1 MMAAGV
7 RWCILVTV
15 TLNWLTIAPLNAGP
29 VSINPA
35 ISPFGRNIRPITCKS
50 KTGQLGTCMFA
61 MDCTR
66 MNGQHLGTCIDRF
79 YFGSCCA
86 PSDDVAFP
94 AFPSATTEGFNGGN
108 DLGFSSSLPSAP
120 VSPLPTTTTSQHP
133 NILTDLT
140 TMTASSALPTLGV
153 TQTSSAPVTTTSTVA
168 STTVGEVTNPTLAQI
183 LASTPLSTL
192 LANPS
197 SSTEAAHTTVQ
208 ASTQQPAI
216 GTDSPSTSSTVEETT
231 NATTITTTTTPA
243 PTTTIAAII
252 LDITTTTTLSP
263 TTTPEIGTTTA
274 TTTTLPSTTVSFA
287 APQAETTA
295 AAAPTPGLT
304 NPAELTAVG
313 SSSASP
319 VSPEESTAT
328 DEPQGDQEDELTTI
342 EPVTDLPSVSLETDV
357 ETEIPSITEET
368 VEVTT
373 VGATEEEEE
382 VTKTGPESTD
392 VTQEEVVTGS
402 SLAVQTET
410 QAPITTTTETAVTTP
425 AAVVVVVAE
434 AVTKSPV
441 TSPASPST
449 TTAVPD
455 TTTAAVPETTAT
467 VVVSTSPSVA
477 PETTISF
484 TTASPSAALETTSTT
499 ASPTTAAEATTPA
512 PASSSS
518 SPATTTL
525 GPSTSI
531 ISEEPSTS
539 QPETSVATT
548 EGGPIVEMTAEPVSN
563 EPTTTPATVST
574 TLAELNDTIEGPTV
588 QFQNYR
594 EVCGRPKYQYPSARI
609 VGGTTTQYGQW
620 PWQVSL
626 RQWRT
631 ATFLHKCGAALLNEN
646 WAITAAHCVD
656 NVQPDDLLLRM
667 GEYDLATDEEEYPY
681 IERKVQIVASH
692 PQFDSRT
699 FEYDLALLRFY
710 DPVRFQPNIVPICLP
725 PPSEVDFVGRTAY
738 VTGWG
743 RLYEDGPLPSKM
755 QQVSVP
761 VINNT
766 DCENMY
772 RRAGYVEHIPN
783 IFICAGYADGKRDS
797 CEGDSGGPMVIQEE
811 QSWVLAGV
819 ISWGI
824 GCAEANQPGV
834 YTRISEFR
842 EWIDKIIVF

>member
-1 MMAAGV
+1 MMASV
-7 RWCILVTV
+7 RWCVLVTV
-15 TLNWLTIAPLNAGP
+15 TLNWLTITPLNAGP

-50 KTGQLGTCMFA
+50 RTGQLGTCMFA

-86 PSDDVAFP
+86 PSDAVPFH
-94 AFPSATTEGFNGGN
+94 STTTTEAFNGAN
-108 DLGFSSSLPSAP
+108 DIGFSTT
-120 VSPLPTTTTSQHP
+120 SPLAPASPLTTLLMSITSQHP
-133 NILTDLT
+133 NVLNELPST
-140 TMTASSALPTLGV
+140 TPAVPTLGI
-153 TQTSSAPVTTTSTVA
+153 TATSSAPVTTA
-168 STTVGEVTNPTLAQI
+168 STSGPTLAEI

-192 LANPS
+192 LANLSVPT
-197 SSTEAAHTTVQ
+197 TEAALTTLQ
-208 ASTQQPAI
+208 TSSSQQPI
-216 GTDSPSTSSTVEETT
+216 GTDLPSSPVVAEASVTS
-231 NATTITTTTTPA
+231 TTITTPAITTSGTTTTVVDTTVSTSTLPA
-243 PTTTIAAII
+243 PTTIAEIS
-252 LDITTTTTLSP
+252 TTTTTAS
-263 TTTPEIGTTTA
+263 
-274 TTTTLPSTTVSFA
+274 PSTKVVSS
-287 APQAETTA
+287 APPVEIIVQPA
-295 AAAPTPGLT
+295 LIHS
-304 NPAELTAVG
+304 AELTAVG
-313 SSSASP
+313 STSA
-319 VSPEESTAT
+319 PEEPIAT
-328 DEPQGDQEDELTTI
+328 DTPQGLQQDEFTTL
-342 EPVTDLPSVSLETDV
+342 EPVTDLPSASLEPGVELAVEPVVAETD
-357 ETEIPSITEET
+357 IPSSTEDEFIELT
-368 VEVTT
+368 TT
-373 VGATEEEEE
+373 VGVVEEAVTDVVPDVTEE
-382 VTKTGPESTD
+382 V
-392 VTQEEVVTGS
+392 QEDVVTLPS
-402 SLAVQTET
+402 IVVVPEV
-410 QAPITTTTETAVTTP
+410 PITTTT
-425 AAVVVVVAE
+425 
-434 AVTKSPV
+434 
-441 TSPASPST
+441 
-449 TTAVPD
+449 TTAPAPPATELVTNPATTSAAPTTASSSSVPD
-455 TTTAAVPETTAT
+455 TTVVSITTAGPAVEPETIGTSTTLASPTVEVVTSTVVSTSTLPVTFAPSSAVVPEEQSTAVPETSSASTET
-467 VVVSTSPSVA
+467 PVV
-477 PETTISF
+477 EI
-484 TTASPSAALETTSTT
+484 
-499 ASPTTAAEATTPA
+499 
-512 PASSSS
+512 
-518 SPATTTL
+518 
-525 GPSTSI
+525 
-531 ISEEPSTS
+531 
-539 QPETSVATT
+539 
-548 EGGPIVEMTAEPVSN
+548 TAEPVSK
-563 EPTTTPATVST
+563 EPATTTATVST
-574 TLAELNDTIEGPTV
+574 TLAELNDTVEGPTV

-667 GEYDLATDEEEYPY
+667 GEYDLATDEEDYPY

-766 DCENMY
+766 DCESMY

-797 CEGDSGGPMVIQEE
+797 CEGDSGGPMVIQEG

>member
-1 MMAAGV
+1 MMASV
-7 RWCILVTV
+7 RWCVLVTV
-15 TLNWLTIAPLNAGP
+15 TLNWLTITPLNAGP

-50 KTGQLGTCMFA
+50 RTGQLGTCMFA

-86 PSDDVAFP
+86 PSDAVPFH
-94 AFPSATTEGFNGGN
+94 STTTTEAFNGAN
-108 DLGFSSSLPSAP
+108 DIGFSTS
-120 VSPLPTTTTSQHP
+120 SPLAPASPLTTLLMSVTSQHP
-133 NILTDLT
+133 NVLNELTST
-140 TMTASSALPTLGV
+140 TSTAAIPTLAV
-153 TQTSSAPVTTTSTVA
+153 TETSSAPLTIA
-168 STTVGEVTNPTLAQI
+168 STSGPSLADI

-192 LANPS
+192 LANLSVPTTEAALTTLQAS
-197 SSTEAAHTTVQ
+197 SSQQPIEPEVEPEVELAVEPVVAETDIPSSTEELIELTTVGLEEE
-208 ASTQQPAI
+208 AV
-216 GTDSPSTSSTVEETT
+216 TDVVPDVTDQIPEDIVTLSSVTVVPDLPV
-231 NATTITTTTTPA
+231 TTTTTAAPPMTELVTNPGTPSAA
-243 PTTTIAAII
+243 PTSASSSSVPDTTIVSM
-252 LDITTTTTLSP
+252 TTASP
-263 TTTPEIGTTTA
+263 AVEPETIGT
-274 TTTTLPSTTVSFA
+274 STTVAS
-287 APQAETTA
+287 QTAETMT
-295 AAAPTPGLT
+295 
-304 NPAELTAVG
+304 
-313 SSSASP
+313 SSVVSTSASP
-319 VSPEESTAT
+319 VTFAPSSTN
-328 DEPQGDQEDELTTI
+328 
-342 EPVTDLPSVSLETDV
+342 
-357 ETEIPSITEET
+357 
-368 VEVTT
+368 
-373 VGATEEEEE
+373 
-382 VTKTGPESTD
+382 
-392 VTQEEVVTGS
+392 
-402 SLAVQTET
+402 
-410 QAPITTTTETAVTTP
+410 
-425 AAVVVVVAE
+425 VAE
-434 AVTKSPV
+434 EQ
-441 TSPASPST
+441 ST
-449 TTAVPD
+449 
-455 TTTAAVPETTAT
+455 AVPET
-467 VVVSTSPSVA
+467 
-477 PETTISF
+477 
-484 TTASPSAALETTSTT
+484 SAASTE
-499 ASPTTAAEATTPA
+499 SP
-512 PASSSS
+512 
-518 SPATTTL
+518 
-525 GPSTSI
+525 
-531 ISEEPSTS
+531 
-539 QPETSVATT
+539 V
-548 EGGPIVEMTAEPVSN
+548 VEITAEPVSK
-563 EPTTTPATVST
+563 EPATTTATVST
-574 TLAELNDTIEGPTV
+574 TLAELNDTVEGPTV

-766 DCENMY
+766 DCESMY

-842 EWIDKIIVF
+842 DWIDKIIVF

>member
-1 MMAAGV
+1 MMASV
-7 RWCILVTV
+7 RWCVLVTV
-15 TLNWLTIAPLNAGP
+15 TLNWLTITPLNAGP

-35 ISPFGRNIRPITCKS
+35 R
-50 KTGQLGTCMFA
+50 QLGTCMFA

-86 PSDDVAFP
+86 PSDAVPFH
-94 AFPSATTEGFNGGN
+94 STTTTEAFNGAN
-108 DLGFSSSLPSAP
+108 DIGFSTS
-120 VSPLPTTTTSQHP
+120 SPLAPASPLTTLLMSVTSQHP
-133 NILTDLT
+133 NVLNELTST
-140 TMTASSALPTLGV
+140 TSTAAIPTLAV
-153 TQTSSAPVTTTSTVA
+153 TETSSAPLTIA
-168 STTVGEVTNPTLAQI
+168 STSGPSLADI

-192 LANPS
+192 LANLSVPTTEAALTTLPAS
-197 SSTEAAHTTVQ
+197 SSQQPIEPEVEPEVELAVEPVVAETDIPSSTEELIELTTVGLEEE
-208 ASTQQPAI
+208 AV
-216 GTDSPSTSSTVEETT
+216 TDVVPDVTDQIPEDIVTLSSVTVVPDLPV
-231 NATTITTTTTPA
+231 TTTTTAAPPMTELVTNPGTPSAA
-243 PTTTIAAII
+243 PTSASSSSVPETTVVSM
-252 LDITTTTTLSP
+252 TTASP
-263 TTTPEIGTTTA
+263 AVEPETIGT
-274 TTTTLPSTTVSFA
+274 STTVAS
-287 APQAETTA
+287 QTAETMT
-295 AAAPTPGLT
+295 
-304 NPAELTAVG
+304 
-313 SSSASP
+313 SSVVSTSASP
-319 VSPEESTAT
+319 VTFAPSSTN
-328 DEPQGDQEDELTTI
+328 
-342 EPVTDLPSVSLETDV
+342 
-357 ETEIPSITEET
+357 
-368 VEVTT
+368 
-373 VGATEEEEE
+373 
-382 VTKTGPESTD
+382 
-392 VTQEEVVTGS
+392 
-402 SLAVQTET
+402 
-410 QAPITTTTETAVTTP
+410 
-425 AAVVVVVAE
+425 VAE
-434 AVTKSPV
+434 EQ
-441 TSPASPST
+441 ST
-449 TTAVPD
+449 
-455 TTTAAVPETTAT
+455 AVPET
-467 VVVSTSPSVA
+467 
-477 PETTISF
+477 
-484 TTASPSAALETTSTT
+484 SAASTE
-499 ASPTTAAEATTPA
+499 SP
-512 PASSSS
+512 
-518 SPATTTL
+518 
-525 GPSTSI
+525 
-531 ISEEPSTS
+531 
-539 QPETSVATT
+539 V
-548 EGGPIVEMTAEPVSN
+548 VEITAEPVSK
-563 EPTTTPATVST
+563 EPATTTATVST
-574 TLAELNDTIEGPTV
+574 TLAELNDTVEGPTV

-594 EVCGRPKYQYPSARI
+594 EVLVVVDYKMMLWGALDSIVALFYACVFFSVHRCGTVCGRPKYQYPSARI

-766 DCENMY
+766 DCESMY

-842 EWIDKIIVF
+842 DWIDKIIVF

>member
-216 GTDSPSTSSTVEETT
+216 
-231 NATTITTTTTPA
+231 
-243 PTTTIAAII
+243 
-252 LDITTTTTLSP
+252 
-263 TTTPEIGTTTA
+263 
-274 TTTTLPSTTVSFA
+274 
-287 APQAETTA
+287 
-295 AAAPTPGLT
+295 
-304 NPAELTAVG
+304 
-313 SSSASP
+313 
-319 VSPEESTAT
+319 
-328 DEPQGDQEDELTTI
+328 
-342 EPVTDLPSVSLETDV
+342 ETDV

>member
-1 MMAAGV
+1 MHGK
-7 RWCILVTV
+7 CPPPNT
-15 TLNWLTIAPLNAGP
+15 
-29 VSINPA
+29 

-50 KTGQLGTCMFA
+50 RTGQLGTCMFA

-86 PSDDVAFP
+86 PSDAVPFH
-94 AFPSATTEGFNGGN
+94 STTTTEAFNGAN
-108 DLGFSSSLPSAP
+108 DIGFSTS
-120 VSPLPTTTTSQHP
+120 SPLAPASPLTTLLMSVTSQHP
-133 NILTDLT
+133 NVLNELTST
-140 TMTASSALPTLGV
+140 TSTAAIPTLAV
-153 TQTSSAPVTTTSTVA
+153 TETSSAPLTIA
-168 STTVGEVTNPTLAQI
+168 STSGPSLADI

-192 LANPS
+192 LANLSVPT
-197 SSTEAAHTTVQ
+197 TEAALTTLQ
-208 ASTQQPAI
+208 ASSSQQPI
-216 GTDSPSTSSTVEETT
+216 GTDLPSSPVADPTTTS
-231 NATTITTTTTPA
+231 TTITTPAITTSGTTSVVDTTVSTSTLPA
-243 PTTTIAAII
+243 PTTTAEIS
-252 LDITTTTTLSP
+252 TTTTT
-263 TTTPEIGTTTA
+263 TTA
-274 TTTTLPSTTVSFA
+274 SPSTTVVSS
-287 APQAETTA
+287 APLAEINVQPA
-295 AAAPTPGLT
+295 LIHS
-304 NPAELTAVG
+304 AELTAVG
-313 SSSASP
+313 SSSASM
-319 VSPEESTAT
+319 PEESTAT
-328 DEPQGDQEDELTTI
+328 DTPQGLQQDEFTTL
-342 EPVTDLPSVSLETDV
+342 EPVTDLPSTSLEPEVEPEVELAVEPVVAETD
-357 ETEIPSITEET
+357 IPSSTEELI
-368 VEVTT
+368 ELTT
-373 VGATEEEEE
+373 VGLEEEA
-382 VTKTGPESTD
+382 VTD
-392 VTQEEVVTGS
+392 VVPDVTDQIPEDIVTLSSVTVVPD
-402 SLAVQTET
+402 LPV
-410 QAPITTTTETAVTTP
+410 TTTTTAAPPMTELVTNPGTP
-425 AAVVVVVAE
+425 SAA
-434 AVTKSPV
+434 P
-441 TSPASPST
+441 TSASSSS
-449 TTAVPD
+449 VPD
-455 TTTAAVPETTAT
+455 TTVVSMTTASPAVEPETIGTSTTVASQTAETMTSSVVSTSASPVTFAPSSTNVAEEQSTAVPET
-467 VVVSTSPSVA
+467 
-477 PETTISF
+477 
-484 TTASPSAALETTSTT
+484 SAASTE
-499 ASPTTAAEATTPA
+499 SP
-512 PASSSS
+512 
-518 SPATTTL
+518 
-525 GPSTSI
+525 
-531 ISEEPSTS
+531 
-539 QPETSVATT
+539 V
-548 EGGPIVEMTAEPVSN
+548 VEITAEPVSK
-563 EPTTTPATVST
+563 EPTTTTATVST
-574 TLAELNDTIEGPTV
+574 TLAELNDTVEGPTV

-766 DCENMY
+766 DCESMY

-842 EWIDKIIVF
+842 DWIDKIIVF

>member
-1 MMAAGV
+1 MMASV
-7 RWCILVTV
+7 RWCVLVTV
-15 TLNWLTIAPLNAGP
+15 TLNWLTITPLNAGP

-50 KTGQLGTCMFA
+50 RTGQLGTCMFA

-86 PSDDVAFP
+86 PSDAVPFH
-94 AFPSATTEGFNGGN
+94 STTTTEAFNGAN
-108 DLGFSSSLPSAP
+108 DIGFSTS
-120 VSPLPTTTTSQHP
+120 SPLAPASPLTTLLMSVTSQHP
-133 NILTDLT
+133 NVLNELTST
-140 TMTASSALPTLGV
+140 TSTAAIPTLAV
-153 TQTSSAPVTTTSTVA
+153 TETSSAPLTIA
-168 STTVGEVTNPTLAQI
+168 STSGPSLADI

-192 LANPS
+192 LANLSVPTTEAALTTLQAS
-197 SSTEAAHTTVQ
+197 SSQQPIEPEVEPEVELAVEPVVAETDIPSSTEELIELTTVGLEEE
-208 ASTQQPAI
+208 AV
-216 GTDSPSTSSTVEETT
+216 TDVVPDVTDQIPEDIVTLSSVTVVPDLPV
-231 NATTITTTTTPA
+231 TTTTTAAPPMTELVTNPGTPSAA
-243 PTTTIAAII
+243 PTSASSSSVPDTTVVSM
-252 LDITTTTTLSP
+252 TTASP
-263 TTTPEIGTTTA
+263 AVEPETIGT
-274 TTTTLPSTTVSFA
+274 STTVAS
-287 APQAETTA
+287 QTAETMT
-295 AAAPTPGLT
+295 
-304 NPAELTAVG
+304 
-313 SSSASP
+313 SSVVSTSASP
-319 VSPEESTAT
+319 VTFAPSSTN
-328 DEPQGDQEDELTTI
+328 
-342 EPVTDLPSVSLETDV
+342 
-357 ETEIPSITEET
+357 
-368 VEVTT
+368 
-373 VGATEEEEE
+373 
-382 VTKTGPESTD
+382 
-392 VTQEEVVTGS
+392 
-402 SLAVQTET
+402 
-410 QAPITTTTETAVTTP
+410 
-425 AAVVVVVAE
+425 VAE
-434 AVTKSPV
+434 EQ
-441 TSPASPST
+441 ST
-449 TTAVPD
+449 
-455 TTTAAVPETTAT
+455 AVPET
-467 VVVSTSPSVA
+467 
-477 PETTISF
+477 
-484 TTASPSAALETTSTT
+484 SAASTE
-499 ASPTTAAEATTPA
+499 SP
-512 PASSSS
+512 
-518 SPATTTL
+518 
-525 GPSTSI
+525 
-531 ISEEPSTS
+531 
-539 QPETSVATT
+539 V
-548 EGGPIVEMTAEPVSN
+548 VEITAEPVSK
-563 EPTTTPATVST
+563 EPTTTTATVST
-574 TLAELNDTIEGPTV
+574 TLAELNDTVEGPTV

-766 DCENMY
+766 DCESMY

-842 EWIDKIIVF
+842 DWIDKIIVF